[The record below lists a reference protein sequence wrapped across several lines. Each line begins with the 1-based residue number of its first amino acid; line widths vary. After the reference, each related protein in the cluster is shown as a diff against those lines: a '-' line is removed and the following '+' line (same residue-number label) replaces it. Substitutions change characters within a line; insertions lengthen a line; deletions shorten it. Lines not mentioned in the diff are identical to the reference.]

1 MMGRM
6 DGDMGFTAMTATPT
20 RLGTRT
26 TGAIRATG
34 VGVLMAVLALISGW
48 ASAHSLSPP
57 RLRNMFINGIT
68 IARLESLN
76 MLPETRD
83 FVVQVYK
90 DRSLQEPLHDDQWD
104 AIPVGFRSGSRETRG
119 ISVRIIDDGE
129 INQVFICTESEDFG
143 SGENVMGVITRVCS
157 YVQLFRKGDFA
168 KSESA

>member
-1 MMGRM
+1 MGHT
-6 DGDMGFTAMTATPT
+6 DGDTVSTAMGATLI
-20 RLGTRT
+20 RWVTRT
-26 TGAIRATG
+26 TEGLPVTVA
-34 VGVLMAVLALISGW
+34 GVLMAVLVLIHSGW

-76 MLPETRD
+76 MLPDTRD

-90 DRSLQEPLHDDQWD
+90 DRALKEPLHEDQWD
-104 AIPVGFRSGSRETRG
+104 AIPIGFRSGSRETRG

-129 INQVFICTESEDFG
+129 IKEVYVCTESEDFG
-143 SGENVMGVITRVCS
+143 NGGDVMGVITRVCS

-168 KSESA
+168 GAQPA